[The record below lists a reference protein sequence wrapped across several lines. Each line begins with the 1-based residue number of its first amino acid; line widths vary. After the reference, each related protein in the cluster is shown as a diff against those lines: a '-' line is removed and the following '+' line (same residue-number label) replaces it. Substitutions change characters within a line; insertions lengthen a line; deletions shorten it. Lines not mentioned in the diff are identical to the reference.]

1 MSNTSFTLKRGR
13 LWKFTSSWFYV
24 MFLFLDTTIKS
35 FWDVLLIWLCTQWQF
50 DAIVSTVSI
59 ENWKGSCSNC
69 FVWPKVVSFIYLFI
83 YLLISFIYF
92 FEDFNLPHFNEVS
105 LLCHRIDLSVL
116 SVALDPLDK
125 MYILLGELSNFIRI
139 CIT

>member
-1 MSNTSFTLKRGR
+1 MQSFLQYLSTTQKEVAQTALSGQK
-13 LWKFTSSWFYV
+13 
-24 MFLFLDTTIKS
+24 LFHL
-35 FWDVLLIWLCTQWQF
+35 
-50 DAIVSTVSI
+50 
-59 ENWKGSCSNC
+59 
-69 FVWPKVVSFIYLFI
+69 FIYLFI